1 MITRRNWLVYGVLIA
16 VWVMLMGW
24 QFAEHMR
31 MQRNAH
37 RSLIH
42 RAQDISE
49 TLGIVMRSQRRFGII
64 TKEQLES
71 AMNALVKPGDIDAI
85 ALLNASGDVVA
96 EAGEPVDLQT
106 KG

>member
-1 MITRRNWLVYGVLIA
+1 LV
-16 VWVMLMGW
+16 GW
-24 QFAEHMR
+24 QIAEHMR
-31 MQRNAH
+31 VQRNAH
-37 RSLIH
+37 RALSF
-42 RAQDISE
+42 RAKDISD

-96 EAGEPVDLQT
+96 EAGDPFEFQT
-106 KG
+106 KGLNSTGEYWDKDN